1 MSVLHLWTRH
11 QPISYQYHNHNHPEK
26 LCLLLGID
34 EAEHVLG
41 YALLK
46 VTRAVLLCMVSILAS
61 IFDEAEHTCR
71 RLVVVLIH
79 VSGLVDTGGK
89 YWVLLLFVLCP
100 ITIYHSF
107 MLVCRINIFQ
117 CLAKYACQSRF
128 LRLLVYGRYSG
139 TSVHHI
145 HYMLVTS
152 LLQGNST
159 W

>member
-89 YWVLLLFVLCP
+89 Y
-100 ITIYHSF
+100 
-107 MLVCRINIFQ
+107 
-117 CLAKYACQSRF
+117 
-128 LRLLVYGRYSG
+128 
-139 TSVHHI
+139 
-145 HYMLVTS
+145 
-152 LLQGNST
+152 
-159 W
+159 